1 MPHGTENP
9 RVGGSIPPPA
19 IPLKTRRVQEICSK
33 IIRCRIY
40 TVRSPSPE
48 CDRLADRPR
57 AGAPAPA
64 AVRGLSKAPCLD
76 RCRRSRFTAGGSLVR
91 FDNGEPASRGGEC
104 PKRSEITEFSQK
116 SRQRLRLSLA
126 KVDQSKCGRPIF
138 SGLTYPAD
146 FPLDQRTFKR
156 HLKMFS
162 QRFLRGFP
170 KAGFHWKLEFQARGR
185 GTFSSNLLEPPER
198 WRISEGVPRLASA

>member
-1 MPHGTENP
+1 M
-9 RVGGSIPPPA
+9 
-19 IPLKTRRVQEICSK
+19 L
-33 IIRCRIY
+33 
-40 TVRSPSPE
+40 
-48 CDRLADRPR
+48 
-57 AGAPAPA
+57 
-64 AVRGLSKAPCLD
+64 
-76 RCRRSRFTAGGSLVR
+76 R

-185 GTFSSNLLEPPER
+185 GTFSSNLLEPLLYLM
-198 WRISEGVPRLASA
+198 GVCESRLTRYGSNFSVIFSGIIPSNPLSRLGKVR